1 MVLSNSE
8 EPAVRVHDVQQVRSP
23 TARIARTI
31 DEHALGLHKQIEV
44 PSTEDDLERQ
54 VVLIVWSE
62 PKEHVRATAI
72 DWREDAIALLNAPP
86 FVKAKPECLPEGEA
100 SIPIASLDV
109 QVMDAAC
116 HSRRLWDEI
125 PADEGDGEMLR
136 SFRRRRTEHPTL
148 TRPWS

>member
-1 MVLSNSE
+1 MHRAALVTALVTDGTSRLSVSTLLLSNSE

-23 TARIARTI
+23 AARIPRTI

-54 VVLIVWSE
+54 FVLIVGGQ
-62 PKEHVRATAI
+62 PKEHVRATAL

-86 FVKAKPECLPEGEA
+86 LVKAKAERRPEGEA

-109 QVMDAAC
+109 KVMDAAC
-116 HSRRLWDEI
+116 HSPKAMR
-125 PADEGDGEMLR
+125 
-136 SFRRRRTEHPTL
+136 
-148 TRPWS
+148 